1 LKVPHTLILK
11 EGRDKSIRSRHPW
24 IFSGAVQDFPQSS
37 NGDIAAVYSSKK
49 EFLGYGMVS
58 RTSQISCRMITFSDR
73 DPIDALVSSLH
84 GACNL
89 RKELFDESTNAYRLV
104 NAEADNLPGL
114 VVDKYGDTLVIQIGT
129 CGMERQ
135 KERIVEE
142 LKTLLQPAW
151 IYEKSLSASR
161 KEEGLS
167 PCAETLFGKKK
178 DVEIL
183 ECGLKFFVRPET
195 GQKTGFF
202 LDQRNMRKLV
212 RDRAKGRR
220 VLNCFS
226 YSGAF
231 TIYALHGGALSAD
244 SVDVS
249 KEALEDAAS
258 HKELNGFPKASG
270 REIQEDV
277 FEFLKKRD
285 GEYDFIILDP
295 PAFAKRKQDVPAA
308 ARGYKEINRLALK
321 KMAKGSFFLTSS
333 CSYHIDKKL
342 FGQIIFSAAKD
353 AGRDVKILSHHRLA
367 EDHPISIYYPE
378 GEYLKSLFCYVT

>member
-1 LKVPHTLILK
+1 VAYPTLVLK

-24 IFSGAVQDFPQSS
+24 IYSRAVEDFSNCT
-37 NGDIAAVYSSKK
+37 NGDIARILSHTK
-49 EFLGYGMVS
+49 EHLGYGMVH
-58 RTSQISCRMITFSDR
+58 RTSQISCRMITFAGN
-73 DPIDALVSSLH
+73 DPISAMLSSLS
-84 GACNL
+84 AAADL
-89 RKELFDESTNAYRLV
+89 RRELFDANTNAYRLV

-114 VVDKYGDTLVIQIGT
+114 IVDKYDDTLVLQIGT

-135 KERIVEE
+135 KARIVEW
-142 LKTLLQPAW
+142 LKAQFHPAW

-167 PCAETLFGKKK
+167 PALETLYGTSKEVVI
-178 DVEIL
+178 VES
-183 ECGLKFFVRPET
+183 GLKFFVRPEN

-212 RDRAKGRR
+212 KERAKGRR

-231 TIYALHGGALSAD
+231 SLYALQGGALFAD

-249 KEALEDAAS
+249 SEALDDS
-258 HKELNGFPKASG
+258 LRNRTLNGFSKESG
-270 REIQEDV
+270 REIKEDA
-277 FEFLKKRD
+277 FEFLKKQQ

-295 PAFAKRKQDVPAA
+295 PAFAKRRQDVPQA
-308 ARGYKEINRLALK
+308 ARGYKELNRLALK
-321 KMAKGSFFLTSS
+321 KMAKGSYFLTSS

-342 FGQIIFSAAKD
+342 FGQIIFAAAKD
-353 AGRDVKILSHHRLA
+353 SGRDVKILSQHRLA
-367 EDHPISIYYPE
+367 EDHPLSVYYPE
-378 GEYLKSLFCYVT
+378 GDYLKSFFCYVP